1 MTKIKL
7 CGLSRPIDIEIA
19 NILNV
24 DYIGFVFANNSK
36 RCINKEKAKLLKKQ
50 LNNEIQA
57 VGVFVDEKIAL
68 ISEYANDNIIDII
81 QLHGDEKNEYITNLR
96 KSTNKPIIKAYKIIS
111 DIDIDIANDSI
122 ADYILLDAGS
132 GDGKTFN
139 WDLIKNINRE
149 YFLAGGLTI
158 DNVATAIDR
167 LKPYAVDVSSSI
179 ETDSFKDKTKME
191 KFVEIVK
198 SKNKF
203 LED

>member
-7 CGLSRPIDIEIA
+7 CGLSRPIDIDIA
-19 NILNV
+19 NILKV
-24 DYIGFVFANNSK
+24 DYVGFVFANNSK
-36 RCINKEKAKLLKKQ
+36 RYIDKEKAKLLKKQ

-57 VGVFVDEKIAL
+57 VGVFVNEEMSV
-68 ISEYANDNIIDII
+68 ISEFANDNIIDII

-96 KSTNKPIIKAYKIIS
+96 KSINKPIIKAYKIMS
-111 DIDIDIANDSI
+111 GKDIDIANDSI
-122 ADYILLDAGS
+122 ADYILLDAGR

-139 WDLIKNINRE
+139 WDLIKNINRD

-167 LKPYAVDVSSSI
+167 LKPYAVDVSSGI
-179 ETDSFKDKTKME
+179 ETDSYKDKTKME

-198 SKNKF
+198 SKNKS